1 MSRNVNFLRYDV
13 EANFYIHKAFIEAE
27 GYPVLCVET
36 TRTDAEQLRYYNEGK
51 SDAKTPS
58 FHSEHAGLAYDI
70 CLNVVGREYSDV
82 EFWESAGRIGKAIGF
97 TWGGDWKSL
106 VDKPHFQWDAHG
118 KYTGAMVR
126 SKQYP
131 PPMPPFDG
139 AVPFPAIPTSRP
151 LLKKGHVMRE
161 VERLQKIL
169 NRLGFKCGVPDGIFG
184 VKTDAAVRAFQS
196 DAKIG
201 VDGIVGPV
209 TWAALAERMK
219 NG

>member
-1 MSRNVNFLRYDV
+1 MSRNINFLRYDV

-51 SDAKTPS
+51 SNAKTPS

-82 EFWESAGRIGKAIGF
+82 EFWESAGRIGKAVGF

-139 AVPFPAIPTSRP
+139 VVPFPAIPTSRP
-151 LLKKGHVMRE
+151 LLKKGKVSTD
-161 VERLQKIL
+161 VARLQKIL
-169 NRLGFKCGVPDGIFG
+169 NRLGYACGMPDGIFG
-184 VKTDAAVRAFQS
+184 PKTEAAVKQFQRTAGIS
-196 DAKIG
+196 
-201 VDGIVGPV
+201 VDGIVGKW
-209 TWAALAERMK
+209 TWAKLEEAIK
-219 NG
+219 